1 MDDRLSSEQYRDDSL
16 LERQR
21 SQEIYNDYTP
31 SAVEYAHDNGISL
44 DQAYNHVLAQAGH
57 DVEEV
62 KWTRVPLNET
72 DTPVG
77 AEIQGKNISVVC
89 NSIIT
94 ARYNDT
100 YVSTLDGD
108 DATSVTFRQ
117 LRSPHNIHSGD
128 KHTPYGGRGLR
139 HVIDFVGTHE
149 KDRKTFIMSAPW
161 ISGRKDHVQLLC
173 ETKPILEIRVDNDGE
188 LKRFIIPQDFSGGEE
203 HTACVSAMVTR
214 EGEFWKVKIL
224 QKFINGYA
232 DDVNASISYLK
243 QINFED
249 DLPSVACGDDVPRD
263 DVSSFVDI
271 DDVPSVICSDD
282 VPSSMPSIVYC
293 DEVPS
298 FVPSDCYSNPVMVEH
313 SSSDYQVEF

>member
-94 ARYNDT
+94 E
-100 YVSTLDGD
+100 
-108 DATSVTFRQ
+108 
-117 LRSPHNIHSGD
+117 
-128 KHTPYGGRGLR
+128 GL
-139 HVIDFVGTHE
+139 VNFVL
-149 KDRKTFIMSAPW
+149 SC
-161 ISGRKDHVQLLC
+161 LLFN
-173 ETKPILEIRVDNDGE
+173 EI
-188 LKRFIIPQDFSGGEE
+188 
-203 HTACVSAMVTR
+203 
-214 EGEFWKVKIL
+214 
-224 QKFINGYA
+224 
-232 DDVNASISYLK
+232 SISILLYESIFKSLL
-243 QINFED
+243 IV
-249 DLPSVACGDDVPRD
+249 LY
-263 DVSSFVDI
+263 
-271 DDVPSVICSDD
+271 VIG
-282 VPSSMPSIVYC
+282 PVY
-293 DEVPS
+293 D
-298 FVPSDCYSNPVMVEH
+298 
-313 SSSDYQVEF
+313 

>member
-1 MDDRLSSEQYRDDSL
+1 MDRVSSEQYRIDSQG
-16 LERQR
+16 EEVR
-21 SQEIYNDYTP
+21 SAQLYNDYTP
-31 SAVEYAHDNGISL
+31 SAMEYAHDHNIPL
-44 DQAYNHVLAQAGH
+44 DQAFQHVLQSDGH
-57 DVEEV
+57 DPDEI

-77 AEIQGKNISVVC
+77 AEILGKKISVVC

-100 YVSTLDGD
+100 YVSRLDGD

-117 LRSPHNIHSGD
+117 LSSPHNIHSGD
-128 KHTPYGGRGLR
+128 KQTPYGGRGLR
-139 HVIDFVGTHE
+139 HVIDFVGIHE
-149 KDRKTFIMSAPW
+149 NGRKTFIMSAPW
-161 ISGRKDHVQLLC
+161 ISGKRDRVQLLC

-214 EGEFWKVKIL
+214 DGEFWKVKIL

-232 DDVNASISYLK
+232 DDVNASISDLK

-249 DLPSVACGDDVPRD
+249 DLPSVACDDEVP
-263 DVSSFVDI
+263 SFVL
-271 DDVPSVICSDD
+271 CDD
-282 VPSSMPSIVYC
+282 VPSSMPHVVYC

-298 FVPSDCYSNPVMVEH
+298 FVPNDCYSNPVMVEH
-313 SSSDYQVEF
+313 SPSDYQVEF